1 MNFMDKLITD
11 DKLRQGA
18 EEGMDAF
25 LKVFTDAYLEVIEG
39 ELTAERARFKF
50 TWALSASEKEE
61 GEAKASEKQL
71 FSVSPN
77 FTIYFRKKTVSN
89 FQEYKCQSKIH
100 WILAS
105 VSSIHLSCPQYMS
118 FRPMWI

>member
-1 MNFMDKLITD
+1 MFSSRLIVSLYDITNIMDKLITD

-50 TWALSASEKEE
+50 T
-61 GEAKASEKQL
+61 
-71 FSVSPN
+71 
-77 FTIYFRKKTVSN
+77 
-89 FQEYKCQSKIH
+89 
-100 WILAS
+100 
-105 VSSIHLSCPQYMS
+105 
-118 FRPMWI
+118 